1 MWIRREL
8 KAHARTAVKNN
19 YWFTVAVCFII
30 AIVVGKYGFSTIGL
44 HQYSEVNAVQD
55 KYVVE
60 KGVTQNTEI
69 VNYFLNSI
77 SDGEV
82 NILLEKNPKASKGV
96 LATVFNNSY
105 QSRSFLYGILNSV
118 NQLFFADRVGAGI
131 IILIGVIFSLLFFI
145 FITNILKVCEC
156 RFFIENRLYPKTGI
170 RRILFLYR
178 LGRVWNPAKVM
189 AVRSLFLS
197 LWCLTIV
204 GGPIKYYSYRMVPYI
219 LAENPDIPYGE
230 ALELSMNMMRG
241 NKWRAFVLDISFWY
255 WYLLQYFTLGLVGI
269 FYANSYVAAT
279 NAELYMAL
287 RGEALVGAYRYSENL
302 KDHYLTLAP
311 ASNSLAAD
319 WAVDQYPEPLY
330 FIIPPKGRTFSAPD
344 YTQKY
349 GIRSLILMF
358 FIFSFVGWCW
368 EVGIHFFR
376 DGIFVNRGFFLG
388 PYLPIYGAGAVL
400 MLTLLRRVANNPV
413 LTFGLI
419 MLICAVVEYITGYGL
434 EAIYGVKWWDYSG
447 YLLNLNGR
455 ICLEGT
461 VFFGIGGCLTIY
473 VLAPLVQELLK
484 KVDPKVQTVFCAILV
499 AVFILDA
506 SHSLFYPNN
515 GEGITEGQCQFP
527 KERL

>member
-1 MWIRREL
+1 MWIRKEL
-8 KAHARTAVKNN
+8 KSQARTAVKNN

-30 AIVVGKYGFSTIGL
+30 AIVVGKYALSTTAL
-44 HQYSEVNAVQD
+44 HQYSQDNAVQD
-55 KYVVE
+55 QYVVE

-69 VNYFLNSI
+69 VNYFLDGI
-77 SDGEV
+77 SDGQV
-82 NILLEKNPKASKGV
+82 NILLEKNHNASKGV

-105 QSRSFLYGILNSV
+105 QSRSFLYGILNSA
-118 NQLFFADRVGAGI
+118 NQIFFADRVGAGI
-131 IILIGVIFSLLFFI
+131 VILIGVLISLLFFV

-156 RFFIENRLYPKTGI
+156 RFFLENRLYPKTGI

-178 LGRVWNPAKVM
+178 LGKVWNPAKVM

-219 LAENPDIPYGE
+219 LAENPETSCGE
-230 ALELSMNMMRG
+230 ALELSMHMMRG

-269 FYANSYVAAT
+269 FYVNSYVAAT

-311 ASNSLAAD
+311 TQSCLGSD
-319 WAVDQYPEPLY
+319 WDINQYPEPLY
-330 FIIPPKGRTFSAPD
+330 FIEPPKGRTFSTPD

-349 GIRSLILMF
+349 DIRALIIMF

-368 EVGIHFFR
+368 EVGLHFFR
-376 DGIFVNRGFFLG
+376 DGVFVNRGFFLG
-388 PYLPIYGAGAVL
+388 PYLPIYGSGAIL
-400 MLTLLRRVANNPV
+400 MLVLLRRVANNPV

-419 MLICAVVEYITGYGL
+419 MVVCAVVEYFTSLGL
-434 EAIYGVKWWDYSG
+434 EAVYGIKWWDYSG

-455 ICLEGT
+455 ICLECT

-473 VLAPLVQELLK
+473 ILAPLVNVMLK
-484 KVDPKVQTVFCAILV
+484 KVDPRIQTLICGVLVGVFV
-499 AVFILDA
+499 LDA
-506 SHSLFYPNN
+506 SHSFFFPNT
-515 GEGITEGQCQFP
+515 GKGITHGQGWSLR
-527 KERL
+527 ERL